1 MANTQTHAELG
12 LNRTGVATSP
22 RLSEDMLEGTS
33 EFTPSSGGDDRQI
46 GLERGDYAREA
57 EPLGSVPPPLT
68 GKGMLKT
75 GATALKGE
83 SPTQLIDKLGERLAF
98 ERSGTRL
105 YEALVSKLDA
115 LGSFKGGPSREDL
128 VHILREEHAHF
139 KMLKQAV
146 EKLGADPTVMTP
158 SADLHATMT
167 KGVLEIAVEPR
178 TSLAE
183 SLEAAL
189 VAELADNDC
198 WQALYELAMQAGEND
213 LAQQFAGALTKEN
226 QHLAMVR
233 GWLAAAQG
241 RTRG

>member
-22 RLSEDMLEGTS
+22 RLTEDMLEGTS
-33 EFTPSSGGDDRQI
+33 EFTPSSIGDDRQI

-57 EPLGSVPPPLT
+57 DPLGSVPPPLT

-98 ERSGTRL
+98 ERTGTRL
-105 YEALVSKLDA
+105 YEALVSKHDA
-115 LGSFKGGPSREDL
+115 LGGFEGGPSREDL
-128 VHILREEHAHF
+128 VRILRDEHAHF
-139 KMLKQAV
+139 QMLKQAL
-146 EKLGADPTVMTP
+146 EKMGADPTVMTP
-158 SADLHATMT
+158 SADIHATMT

-178 TSLAE
+178 TSLAQ

-189 VAELADNDC
+189 LAELADNDC
-198 WQALYELAMQAGEND
+198 WMALHELALQAGEKD
-213 LAQQFAGALTKEN
+213 LAEAFSMALSEEN
-226 QHLAMVR
+226 LHLTMVR
-233 GWLAAAQG
+233 TWLAAAQG
-241 RTRG
+241 RTRA